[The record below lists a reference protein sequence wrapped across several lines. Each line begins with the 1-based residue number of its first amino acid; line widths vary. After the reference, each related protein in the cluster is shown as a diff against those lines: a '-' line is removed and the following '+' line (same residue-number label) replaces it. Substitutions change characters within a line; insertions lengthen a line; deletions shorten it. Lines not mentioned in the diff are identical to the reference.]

1 MHHCRKKWLIS
12 HYHTG
17 FLWAPHVGESWNTWC
32 CDCIQRSGLHADG
45 YDCVEEWMLNVWD
58 PWWTTIQFHC
68 FWSGKWNTEV
78 PVDWFVEGT
87 PLPFMMRRRWD
98 FSYLLSMS
106 DVVLRHTLR
115 WCWGCDDWLEWW
127 NCISWEDE
135 WSRFQCSWC
144 CTDYMGV
151 IQEDC

>member
-1 MHHCRKKWLIS
+1 MHHRRKEWLIS

-17 FLWAPHVGESWNTWC
+17 FLWAPHVEESWNTWC

-45 YDCVEEWMLNVWD
+45 YDCVEEWMFEIHDGPQFSSIVSDQGSKTLKFQSTD
-58 PWWTTIQFHC
+58 LSRERRYHLWWGDGETSPIFCQC
-68 FWSGKWNTEV
+68 PMWSSGNA
-78 PVDWFVEGT
+78 
-87 PLPFMMRRRWD
+87 
-98 FSYLLSMS
+98 
-106 DVVLRHTLR
+106 LR